1 VVSLSLR
8 SSLGD
13 AYILLQVSINFVSV
27 IKYMITE
34 LILDMEDFVS
44 YGRLGLKSSVD
55 TGDSKVTNPE
65 ACLF

>member
-1 VVSLSLR
+1 VVSLSFR

-34 LILDMEDFVS
+34 LILDREDFVS

-55 TGDSKVTNPE
+55 TGDSKVTNSE